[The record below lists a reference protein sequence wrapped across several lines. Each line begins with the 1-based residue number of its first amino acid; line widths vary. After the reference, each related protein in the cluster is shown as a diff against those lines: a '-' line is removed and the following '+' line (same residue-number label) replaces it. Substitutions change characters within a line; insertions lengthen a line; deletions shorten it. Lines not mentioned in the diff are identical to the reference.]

1 MGCRSINVL
10 RLGLRMFSM
19 NLSLSFSCNTGAR
32 KAKQSRWHCCGCLS
46 ISMLVLSYLSD
57 LFISDNL
64 INLPDKTT
72 EHNRI

>member
-19 NLSLSFSCNTGAR
+19 NLSLSHATRELEKPNNQDGIVA
-32 KAKQSRWHCCGCLS
+32 GLS
-46 ISMLVLSYLSD
+46 VSMLVLSYLSD

-64 INLPDKTT
+64 ISLPDKTT

>member
-19 NLSLSFSCNTGAR
+19 NLSLSHATRELEKPNNQDGIVA
-32 KAKQSRWHCCGCLS
+32 GLS
-46 ISMLVLSYLSD
+46 VSMLVLSYLSD

-64 INLPDKTT
+64 INLSDKTT

>member
-19 NLSLSFSCNTGAR
+19 NLSLSLMQHGGAR
-32 KAKQSRWHCCGCLS
+32 KAKQSRDGIVAGLS
-46 ISMLVLSYLSD
+46 VSMLVLSYLSG

-64 INLPDKTT
+64 INLSDKTT

>member
-19 NLSLSFSCNTGAR
+19 NLSLSYHATRELERPNNQDGIVA
-32 KAKQSRWHCCGCLS
+32 GLS
-46 ISMLVLSYLSD
+46 VSMLVLSYLSD
-57 LFISDNL
+57 YFISDNL
-64 INLPDKTT
+64 ISLPDKTT